1 MLKLDRGALP
11 ITEMPLTL
19 YTKILYFQ
27 EQPIFRDSKVIISQE
42 KIFGKLLN
50 RIFEIIPETK
60 EEIALLKRKDNSY
73 DLDSIRNVE
82 PKDLEKLKFKK

>member
-11 ITEMPLTL
+11 LTEMPLTL
-19 YTKILYFQ
+19 YTKILHR
-27 EQPIFRDSKVIISQE
+27 EQPIFKDSKVIISQE
-42 KIFGKLLN
+42 KIFGKLFN

-60 EEIALLKRKDNSY
+60 EEVALLKRKDNSY

-82 PKDLEKLKFKK
+82 PKDLEKLKLK